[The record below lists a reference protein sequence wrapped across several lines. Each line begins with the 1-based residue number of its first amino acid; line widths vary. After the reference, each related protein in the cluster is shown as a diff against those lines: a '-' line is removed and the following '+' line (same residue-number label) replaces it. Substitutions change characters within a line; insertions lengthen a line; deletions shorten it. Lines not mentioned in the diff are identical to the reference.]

1 LQGNGHGKDFGIGVG
16 LKKGKRVH
24 G

>member
-1 LQGNGHGKDFGIGVG
+1 LQGNGHGEDFGIGVG